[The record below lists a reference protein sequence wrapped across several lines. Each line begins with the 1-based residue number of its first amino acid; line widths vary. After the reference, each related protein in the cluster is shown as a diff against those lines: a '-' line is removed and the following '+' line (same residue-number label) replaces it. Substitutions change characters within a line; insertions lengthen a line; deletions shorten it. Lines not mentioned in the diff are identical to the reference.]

1 MDDEDR
7 SATRCDGVYRAHRDS
22 VRYRRSARKMSSPI
36 VAVLPL
42 PAGARN
48 AVDYSAQTAI
58 EHKRGYPDIAPLR
71 LAASP
76 ADAFERVARAMRSMG
91 WEVVSEVPGD
101 LRVEAA
107 DATRLF
113 GFKDDVVRN
122 RPASDGSVI
131 DVRSLT
137 RVGGSDFGLNARRVR
152 TLLSKVGEGTP
163 S

>member
-1 MDDEDR
+1 
-7 SATRCDGVYRAHRDS
+7 
-22 VRYRRSARKMSSPI
+22 
-36 VAVLPL
+36 
-42 PAGARN
+42 
-48 AVDYSAQTAI
+48 
-58 EHKRGYPDIAPLR
+58 
-71 LAASP
+71 
-76 ADAFERVARAMRSMG
+76 MRSMG